1 MLDAV
6 ARQLLGARLREDD
19 IALDLGRD
27 DLHRDVLVAEAHDE
41 AVLGRIVLVL
51 GLGDQA
57 LAGIVIGLAGLAT
70 LVLDLVTTAGG
81 VSDSRRVDEYSD
93 SNMGRL
99 T

>member
-41 AVLGRIVLVL
+41 AVLGRVVLVL
-51 GLGDQA
+51 GLGDEA
-57 LAGIVIGLAGLAT
+57 LASVVIGLAGAAT
-70 LVLDLVTTAGG
+70 SVLHLVAAEEGQTLSSQA
-81 VSDSRRVDEYSD
+81 E
-93 SNMGRL
+93 
-99 T
+99 